1 MRRTSTF
8 LSATQRQWPVLSRL
22 SLIARTTPPAWAIS
36 SAQNLYGRLS
46 PTERARCRA
55 DLPKRLADLS
65 GLRRQWWGTLMLAT
79 LLTIAVIARAFELPF
94 YPQRMVI
101 FAVTLYAILL
111 PALLMHIGITYDY
124 MAASALL
131 QALRSTAAD
140 SLARQ
145 MSACPAP
152 GEPFAIGA
160 APGAQLQPEYVEQEV
175 EQPKPLKD

>member
-1 MRRTSTF
+1 
-8 LSATQRQWPVLSRL
+8 
-22 SLIARTTPPAWAIS
+22 
-36 SAQNLYGRLS
+36 
-46 PTERARCRA
+46 
-55 DLPKRLADLS
+55 
-65 GLRRQWWGTLMLAT
+65 MLAT

-94 YPQRMVI
+94 DPQRMVI

-140 SLARQ
+140 SVERRASAKLA
-145 MSACPAP
+145 PD
-152 GEPFAIGA
+152 EPLVI
-160 APGAQLQPEYVEQEV
+160 GAQLQPEYVEQEV